1 MILQFW
7 LGAVLLLMVACVVL
21 FFSFPARKN
30 RGNKSENGVARN
42 LLNRNLYYIRLD
54 EIKKDDQQGLII
66 DKKQMITELQHNLL
80 DDTLDPQVG
89 KTLKA
94 QHWLWLPGVL
104 LLIFGSVT
112 LYWSVGAYQQLAN
125 WQNALQRYP
134 ELQDKLLNDPASRPS
149 DQDLR
154 DIMIGL
160 RTHLVQVPDDADG
173 WLLYSRLGM
182 VFNDLELALNAV
194 KKAYSLNPDSVNIRL
209 LYIQLK
215 MQTGDQ
221 YSQQQAEDL
230 LLNLLKDK
238 PDQLEAWSIYALMAL
253 EKKDFSLAI
262 ERWQK
267 MLTFVDEKS
276 QQAVILHDSIAYA
289 QKQMAEA
296 DSLAVETMQQT
307 EVTAVG
313 QSYRVQIS
321 VADELTLPENGF
333 LFVFAQQP
341 GAKMPIAAV
350 KMKITH
356 FPLVIELSDANSMMG
371 DKLSLHAEF
380 TIKARISS
388 DGDISS
394 ATFQGQSELI
404 KTGEKQTIKLVIAQL
419 L

>member
-296 DSLAVETMQQT
+296 DSLAVETTQQT